1 MPGGGISQPG
11 MLFIGTIR
19 DQERKYI
26 KKFIGAAREKGITDI
41 VEPCCGSFAM
51 SRIAAEAGYAQDRI
65 DASDVSLFSA
75 VFGRAIT
82 GQPLDDLEI
91 EVRGFPDED
100 FSKPEVVLWAQNILR
115 NATLGS
121 SYYQSQIIS
130 DLYERKEFHQGRI
143 RESIGYFRG
152 MIGNIRFRDLDMFD
166 HIREYLDNEEAVI
179 LLAPPTYK
187 GGYEK
192 WFYAGDRIVWK
203 EPPYTLFDPENGL
216 TQVMVEMCGQAKC
229 LVICYEENK
238 TGQCAGSP
246 LFCRANSRAGVNA
259 YLTTNDPDKAA
270 WVLGEKN
277 ATRKPEI
284 EMHPL
289 KYPIIPESYEMTDES
304 RVEVYEVSNAN
315 ALYYRRLWTH
325 NFSGSS
331 SGSHNYAVVV
341 DGYLCGVF
349 GYNEMMA
356 SLFGEVYEGKMG
368 TWISYSICA
377 PIRRYRILRLNTL
390 VSLCREV
397 FENGQTE
404 IIKARTGAIFTT
416 MISKHPA
423 SMIHRGIMKLIK
435 REKAKPMGY
444 KLVYYSDLLD
454 KSPQDVFKEWFKKE
468 KDYWKQKSAAVTE
481 GEGDGSTN

>member
-26 KKFIGAAREKGITDI
+26 KKFIAAARYKGYTDI

-51 SRIAAEAGYAQDRI
+51 SRIAAEVGYAQDRI

-91 EVRGFPDED
+91 KIRGFPGED
-100 FSKPEVVLWAQNILR
+100 FSKPEAVLWAQNILR
-115 NATLGS
+115 NANLGN
-121 SYYQSQIIS
+121 SYYLSQIIQ
-130 DLYERKEFHQGRI
+130 DLYDRKEFHQGKI
-143 RESIGYFRG
+143 RESIEYFRG
-152 MIGNIRFRDLDMFD
+152 LIGRIRFRELDMFD
-166 HIREYLDNEEAVI
+166 HIREYLENDRAII

-192 WFYAGDRIVWK
+192 WFYVGDQIAWK
-203 EPPYTLFDPENGL
+203 EPPYNLFDPENGL
-216 TQVMVEMCGQAKC
+216 NQVMVDMCGKAKC
-229 LVICYEENK
+229 MVLCYEENEV
-238 TGQCAGSP
+238 GQCAGFP
-246 LFCRANSRAGVNA
+246 LFCRSNSRAGVNA
-259 YLTTNDPDKAA
+259 YLTTNDPEKAA

-284 EMHPL
+284 EMLPL
-289 KYPIIPESYEMTDES
+289 KYPIIPEDYEITEKS
-304 RVEVYEVSNAN
+304 EIAVYEISNAN
-315 ALYYRRLWTH
+315 AVYYRRLWTH

-356 SLFGEVYEGKMG
+356 SLFAEIYESKMG
-368 TWISYSICA
+368 VWISYSICA
-377 PIRRYRILRLNTL
+377 PIRRYRVLRLNTM
-390 VSLCREV
+390 VSLCRSV
-397 FENGQTE
+397 VENKQTE
-404 IIKARTGAIFTT
+404 IIKARMDGIFTT
-416 MISKHPA
+416 MITRHPI

-435 REKAKPMGY
+435 REKAKPMGN
-444 KLVYYSDLLD
+444 KLVYYADILD
-454 KSPQDVFKEWFKKE
+454 KTPQEVFWEWFKKE
-468 KDYWKQKSAAVTE
+468 RDYQKMKLIE
-481 GEGDGSTN
+481 ELHG

>member
-26 KKFIGAAREKGITDI
+26 KKFIVDAKDKGFTDI

-51 SRIAAEAGYAQDRI
+51 SRIAAETGYDQGNI

-75 VFGRAIT
+75 VFGRAVT
-82 GQPLDDLEI
+82 GQSLNDLEI
-91 EVRGFPDED
+91 DVRGFPGED
-100 FSKPEVVLWAQNILR
+100 FSRPESVLWAQNILR
-115 NATLGS
+115 NANLGS
-121 SYYQSQIIS
+121 SYYLSQIIQ
-130 DLYERKEFHQGRI
+130 DLYDRKEYHQGKI
-143 RESIGYFRG
+143 RESIEYFRG
-152 MIGNIRFRDLDMFD
+152 LIGKIRFRELDMFD
-166 HIREYLDNEEAVI
+166 HIQEYLDNEKAII

-203 EPPYTLFDPENGL
+203 EPPYNLFDPENGL
-216 TQVMVEMCGQAKC
+216 NQVMVEICGKAKC
-229 LVICYEENK
+229 LVICYEENGA
-238 TGQCAGSP
+238 GQCAGYP
-246 LFCRANSRAGVNA
+246 LFCRSNSRAGVNA
-259 YLTTNDPDKAA
+259 YLTTNDPEKAA

-284 EMHPL
+284 EMTPL
-289 KYPIIPESYEMTDES
+289 KYPIIPEDYAMTEKS
-304 RVEVYEVSNAN
+304 EVNVYEISNAN
-315 ALYYRRLWTH
+315 SVYYRRLWTH

-331 SGSHNYAVVV
+331 TGSHNYAVVV
-341 DGYLCGVF
+341 DGFLCGVF

-356 SLFGEVYEGKMG
+356 SLFAEIFDGKMG

-377 PIRRYRILRLNTL
+377 PIRKYRILRLNTMI
-390 VSLCREV
+390 SLCRSV

-404 IIKARTGAIFTT
+404 IIKARTDGIFTT
-416 MISKHPA
+416 MITKHPI

-435 REKAKPMGY
+435 REKAKPMGN
-444 KLVYYSDLLD
+444 KLVYYADILE
-454 KSPQDVFKEWFKKE
+454 KSPQEVFKEWFRKE
-468 KDYWKQKSAAVTE
+468 KEYWKNKDREAV
-481 GEGDGSTN
+481 NV

>member
-1 MPGGGISQPG
+1 MPGGGINQPG

-26 KKFIGAAREKGITDI
+26 KKFITAARSKNYTDI
-41 VEPCCGSFAM
+41 LEPCCGSFAM
-51 SRIAAEAGYAQDRI
+51 SRIAAEAGYAQERI

-82 GQPLDDLEI
+82 GKPLDDLEI
-91 EVRGFPDED
+91 QVKGFPGED
-100 FSKPEVVLWAQNILR
+100 FSKPEAVLWAQNVLR
-115 NATLGS
+115 NANLGS
-121 SYYQSQIIS
+121 SYYLSQIIQ
-130 DLYERKEFHQGRI
+130 DLYDRKEFHQGKI
-143 RESIGYFRG
+143 RDSIKYFRNL
-152 MIGNIRFRDLDMFD
+152 IGNIRFRELDMFD
-166 HIREYLDNEEAVI
+166 HIREYLENENAII

-192 WFYAGDRIVWK
+192 WFYAGDKITWK
-203 EPPYTLFDPENGL
+203 EPHYNLFDPENGL
-216 TQVMVEMCGQAKC
+216 KQVMVDMCGNAKC

-238 TGQCAGSP
+238 AGQCAGYP
-246 LFCRANSRAGVNA
+246 LFCRSNSRAGVNA

-270 WVLGEKN
+270 YILGEKN

-284 EMHPL
+284 EMKPL
-289 KYPIIPESYEMTDES
+289 KYPIIPEEYEMTEKS
-304 RVEVYEVSNAN
+304 EVKVYEITNAN
-315 ALYYRRLWTH
+315 SVYYRRLWTH

-331 SGSHNYAVVV
+331 TGSHNYAVVV

-356 SLFGEVYEGKMG
+356 SLFAEIYEGKMG

-377 PIRRYRILRLNTL
+377 PLRKYRILRLNTL
-390 VSLCREV
+390 VSLCRCV

-404 IIKARTGAIFTT
+404 IIKARTGGIFTT
-416 MISKHPA
+416 MITKHPV

-435 REKAKPMGY
+435 RENAKPMGF
-444 KLVYYSDLLD
+444 KLVYFAEILD
-454 KSPQDVFKEWFKKE
+454 KTPQEVFKEWLKKE
-468 KDYWKQKSAAVTE
+468 QDYQKQKKAEEKTE
-481 GEGDGSTN
+481 NV

>member
-26 KKFIGAAREKGITDI
+26 KKFITAARGRGFTDI

-51 SRIAAEAGYAQDRI
+51 SRIAAEVGYGQDRI

-82 GQPLDDLEI
+82 GRPLDDLEI
-91 EVRGFPDED
+91 QVRGFSGED
-100 FSKPEVVLWAQNILR
+100 FSKPEAVLWAQNVLR
-115 NATLGS
+115 NASLGT
-121 SYYQSQIIS
+121 SYYQSQIIN
-130 DLYERKEFHQGRI
+130 DLYERKEVHQAHI
-143 RESIGYFRG
+143 RESIKYFQG
-152 MIGNIRFRDLDMFD
+152 LIGNIRFRELDMFD
-166 HIREYLDNEEAVI
+166 HIREYLDKENAII

-192 WFYAGDRIVWK
+192 WFYAGDQIAWK
-203 EPPYTLFDPENGL
+203 EPPYNLFDPENGL
-216 TQVMVEMCGQAKC
+216 YQVMVEMCGKAKC

-238 TGQCAGSP
+238 IGQCAGTP
-246 LFCRANSRAGVNA
+246 LFCRSHSRAGINA
-259 YLTTNDPDKAA
+259 YLTTNDPDRAA
-270 WVLGEKN
+270 YVLGEKN

-284 EMHPL
+284 EMTPL
-289 KYPIIPESYEMTDES
+289 KYPVIPEDYEITGKSE
-304 RVEVYEVSNAN
+304 VQVYEISNAN
-315 ALYYRRLWTH
+315 SVYYRRLWTH

-331 SGSHNYAVVV
+331 TGSHNYAVVV

-356 SLFGEVYEGKMG
+356 SLFAEIYEGKMG

-390 VSLCREV
+390 ISLCRSV

-404 IIKARTGAIFTT
+404 IIKARTDGIFTT
-416 MISKHPA
+416 MITKHPI

-444 KLVYYSDLLD
+444 KLVYYADILD
-454 KSPQDVFKEWFKKE
+454 KSPQEVFHEWFRKE
-468 KDYWKQKSAAVTE
+468 KDYWKQKEKAKENVN
-481 GEGDGSTN
+481 G